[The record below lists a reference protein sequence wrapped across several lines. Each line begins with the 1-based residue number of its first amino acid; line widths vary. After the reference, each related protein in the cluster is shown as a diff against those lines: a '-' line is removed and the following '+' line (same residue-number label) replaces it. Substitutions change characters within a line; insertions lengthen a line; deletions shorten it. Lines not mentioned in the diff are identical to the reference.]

1 MKNLSKKQLSQIKK
15 RALQS
20 LSQAQKKFLK
30 NNGIKSEKEISTK
43 ISKSS

>member
-1 MKNLSKKQLSQIKK
+1 MKDLTKKELEEIKK

-20 LSQAQKKFLK
+20 LGQIKKKFIK
-30 NNGIKSEKEISTK
+30 MNGIKSEKEISNK